1 MIKNEEVKDSFLH
14 SVYKKIKSKTSQCG
28 FVGWLI
34 FHIAFLAI
42 FYANS
47 YISTLMIKS
56 ENYNYH
62 SLGLLLSFLIVIE
75 FILFTDLK
83 TNMTFHGFLRAKI
96 NNDKS
101 VFKKI
106 ENIKAIARGKIFG
119 SEITQESLKWI
130 VDAYYLFSAVKII
143 LMIVAMDKVFIY
155 LNQPSI
161 FNLFKLVI

>member
-14 SVYKKIKSKTSQCG
+14 LVYKKIKSKTSQCG

-83 TNMTFHGFLRAKI
+83 TNMTFHSFLRA
-96 NNDKS
+96 NRNRSKS
-101 VFKKI
+101 IFKRI
-106 ENIKAIARGKIFG
+106 ENIKAIAREKLFG
-119 SEITQESLKWI
+119 NELTHDSLKWI
-130 VDAYYLFSAVKII
+130 VEAYYLFSAVKII